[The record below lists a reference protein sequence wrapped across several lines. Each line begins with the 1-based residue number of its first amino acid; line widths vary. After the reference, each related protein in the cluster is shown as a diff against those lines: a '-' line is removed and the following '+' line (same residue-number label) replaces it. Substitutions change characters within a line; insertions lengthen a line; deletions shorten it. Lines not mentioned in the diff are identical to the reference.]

1 MSPSKKNLIANIG
14 STFFRILS
22 TFIIIPFYIKYLG
35 ENLYSDWIVIF
46 SISSLFEI
54 ANFGINQGVNNQYS
68 IMYNSGQ
75 KKSRLVMTNGISL
88 ILIIYFI
95 SIISV
100 NILWNTLDIYRI
112 LSIDSLSKDNT
123 IIIIS
128 FLISKIFIDI
138 ITGILCSHFFALDK
152 NFYSIIINLAKYIFE
167 FSLIIILLTL
177 GYSLNNV
184 AMGIFLNSLIIMIF
198 IFFYIKLN
206 IQKLKDYVP
215 NKKILT
221 LIIKPSAGFSL
232 LTISELILHHG
243 FIYIAKIF
251 FSNNFLILWNTSRTL
266 VNYIRSFQGLITSSV
281 MPSLNVYFSKE
292 KKSDFIALYKKTN
305 LIMLIS
311 SLILVSIIFIL
322 KEYIW
327 IYWLGDSLVI
337 NKELIDYL
345 LIGALLSSF
354 WIVKTTLIASI
365 NKHLQYS
372 FIYFCS
378 AIFSVVLFIVL
389 NSIIKI
395 DYVLLP
401 LFLLFSHISSIVYT
415 SIYTKKIILKS

>member
-1 MSPSKKNLIANIG
+1 MSPSKKNLIVNIG
-14 STFFRILS
+14 SNFFRIIS
-22 TFIIIPFYIKYLG
+22 TLIIIPFYIKYLG

-54 ANFGINQGVNNQYS
+54 ANFGINQGVTNQYS
-68 IMYNSGQ
+68 IMYNSGE
-75 KKSRLVMTNGISL
+75 KNSRLIMTNGISL

-95 SIISV
+95 SMISI
-100 NILWNTLDIYRI
+100 NILWNTLDIYRLI
-112 LSIDSLSKDNT
+112 SIDSLTKDNT

-128 FLISKIFIDI
+128 FLISKVFIDI

-152 NFYSIIINLAKYIFE
+152 NFYSIIITLAKNIFE
-167 FSLIIILLTL
+167 FSIIIILLSV
-177 GYSLNNV
+177 GYSLNIV
-184 AMGIFLNSLIIMIF
+184 AMGIFLNSLVIMIL
-198 IFFYIKLN
+198 IFFLIELN
-206 IQKLKDYVP
+206 IQKIKDYLP
-215 NKKILT
+215 NKKIIN

-232 LTISELILHHG
+232 LTISELILNHG

-281 MPSLNVYFSKE
+281 LPSLNVYFSQG
-292 KKSDFIALYKKTN
+292 KKSDFRALYKKTN
-305 LIMLIS
+305 LIVFFLT
-311 SLILVSIIFIL
+311 LILVSLIFIL

-327 IYWLGDSLVI
+327 IFWLGDSLVI

-345 LIGALLSSF
+345 LIGVLLSSF
-354 WIVKTTLIASI
+354 WIVKTTLIAAI

-378 AIFSVVLFIVL
+378 AVFSVVLFIVL
-389 NSIIKI
+389 NSIVKI

-401 LFLLFSHISSIVYT
+401 LFLLISHVSSIVYT
-415 SIYTKKIILKS
+415 SIYLKKII

>member
-1 MSPSKKNLIANIG
+1 MSPSKKNLIVNIG
-14 STFFRILS
+14 SNFFRIIS
-22 TFIIIPFYIKYLG
+22 TLIIIPFYIKYLG

-54 ANFGINQGVNNQYS
+54 ANFGINQGVTNQYS
-68 IMYNSGQ
+68 IMYNSGE
-75 KKSRLVMTNGISL
+75 KNSRLIMTNGISL

-95 SIISV
+95 SMISI
-100 NILWNTLDIYRI
+100 NILWNTLDIYRLI
-112 LSIDSLSKDNT
+112 SIDSLTKDNT

-128 FLISKIFIDI
+128 FLISKVFIDI

-152 NFYSIIINLAKYIFE
+152 NFYSIIITLAKNIFE
-167 FSLIIILLTL
+167 FSIIIILLSV
-177 GYSLNNV
+177 GYSLNIV
-184 AMGIFLNSLIIMIF
+184 AMGIFLNSLVIMIL
-198 IFFYIKLN
+198 IFFLIELN
-206 IQKLKDYVP
+206 IQKIKDYVP
-215 NKKILT
+215 NKKIIN

-232 LTISELILHHG
+232 LTISELILNHG

-281 MPSLNVYFSKE
+281 LPSLNVYFSQG
-292 KKSDFIALYKKTN
+292 KKSDFRALYKKTN
-305 LIMLIS
+305 LIVFFLT
-311 SLILVSIIFIL
+311 LILVSLIFIL

-327 IYWLGDSLVI
+327 IFWLGDSLVI

-345 LIGALLSSF
+345 LIGVLLSSF
-354 WIVKTTLIASI
+354 WIVKTTLIAAI

-378 AIFSVVLFIVL
+378 AVFSVVLFIVL
-389 NSIIKI
+389 NSIVKI

-401 LFLLFSHISSIVYT
+401 LFLLISHVSSIVYT
-415 SIYTKKIILKS
+415 SIYLKKII

>member
-1 MSPSKKNLIANIG
+1 MSPSKKNLIVNIG
-14 STFFRILS
+14 SNFFRIIS
-22 TFIIIPFYIKYLG
+22 TLIIIPFYIKYLG

-68 IMYNSGQ
+68 IMYNSGE
-75 KKSRLVMTNGISL
+75 KNSRLIMTNGISL

-95 SIISV
+95 SMISI
-100 NILWNTLDIYRI
+100 NILWNTLDIYRLI
-112 LSIDSLSKDNT
+112 SIDSLTKDNT

-128 FLISKIFIDI
+128 FLISKVFIDI
-138 ITGILCSHFFALDK
+138 ITGILCSHFFALNK
-152 NFYSIIINLAKYIFE
+152 NFYSIIITLAKNIFE
-167 FSLIIILLTL
+167 FSIIIILLSV
-177 GYSLNNV
+177 GYSLNIV
-184 AMGIFLNSLIIMIF
+184 AMGIFLNSLVIMIL
-198 IFFYIKLN
+198 IFFLIELN
-206 IQKLKDYVP
+206 IQKIKDYVP
-215 NKKILT
+215 NKKIIN

-232 LTISELILHHG
+232 LTISELILNHG

-251 FSNNFLILWNTSRTL
+251 FSSNFLILWNTSRTL

-281 MPSLNVYFSKE
+281 LPSLNVYFSQG
-292 KKSDFIALYKKTN
+292 KKSDFRALYKKTN
-305 LIMLIS
+305 LIVFFLT
-311 SLILVSIIFIL
+311 LILVSLIFIL

-327 IYWLGDSLVI
+327 ISWLGDSLVI

-345 LIGALLSSF
+345 LIGVLLSSF
-354 WIVKTTLIASI
+354 WIVKTTLIVAI

-378 AIFSVVLFIVL
+378 AVFSVVLFILL
-389 NSIIKI
+389 NSIVKI

-401 LFLLFSHISSIVYT
+401 LFLLISHVSSIVYT
-415 SIYTKKIILKS
+415 SIYLKKII

>member
-1 MSPSKKNLIANIG
+1 MSPSKKNFIANLC

-22 TFIIIPFYIKYLG
+22 AFIIIPFYIKYLG

-75 KKSRLVMTNGISL
+75 KNSRLLMTNAISL

-100 NILWNTLDIYRI
+100 NILWNTLDIYRFF
-112 LSIDSLSKDNT
+112 SIDSLSKDNT

-138 ITGILCSHFFALDK
+138 IIGILCSHFFALDK
-152 NFYSIIINLAKYIFE
+152 NFYSIIINLVKYIFE
-167 FSLIIILLTL
+167 FSIIIILLSL

-184 AMGIFLNSLIIMIF
+184 SMGIFLNSLLIMLL

-206 IQKLKDYVP
+206 IQKIKDYVP
-215 NKKILT
+215 NKKILS

-232 LTISELILHHG
+232 LTISELILNHG

-281 MPSLNVYFSKE
+281 MPSLNVYFSKG

-305 LIMLIS
+305 VIMLIS

-327 IYWLGDSLVI
+327 IYWLGDSLI
-337 NKELIDYL
+337 ISKELINYL

-372 FIYFCS
+372 FIYFCT
-378 AIFSVVLFIVL
+378 AIFSIVLFIVL
-389 NSIIKI
+389 NSIVKV
-395 DYVLLP
+395 DYILLP
-401 LFLLFSHISSIVYT
+401 LFLLFSHISSIIYT